1 MDNYNQS
8 QNQPQ
13 NGYTNNTYSNN
24 PNPYPADSFGQ
35 PQPPRQPVVID
46 SLANKKD
53 RLPTTSLVVGVMGI
67 VFCWIFALPFILG
80 LIGLIMGIVS
90 LSKTTEH
97 SGVALAGTIVSGVAI
112 CLNIAFT
119 LFYIFIV

>member
-1 MDNYNQS
+1 MDNNNQS

-13 NGYTNNTYSNN
+13 NGCTNPYSNS
-24 PNPYPADSFGQ
+24 PNPYPANPYGQ

-46 SLANKKD
+46 TLANKKD
-53 RLPTTSLVVGVMGI
+53 RLPTTALVVGIMGV
-67 VFCWIFALPFILG
+67 VFCWIFVVPIVLG

-90 LSKTTEH
+90 LSKTTQN

-112 CLNIAFT
+112 CLNIALT
-119 LFYIFIV
+119 LFYIFLV